1 MKMELAKVYDE
12 LYGMI
17 EDLKKQIGSGGGGGG
32 IVINPEGAATADLEK
47 IKKGTDIYGLNY
59 NKNAN
64 RPQINGN
71 LLTGNKNSKQLN
83 IAEEMSEAAY
93 AALSSKNEN
102 EIYFL
107 TENAPIFTETDTVA
121 ASGITWSAGTDP
133 DTYEATLSYSVTDT
147 DTTGVV
153 GVTCDNELITI
164 GDPTYEAGAVSV
176 PMICEDPTAITGDI
190 EFVFTLEQPAG
201 GKKIVH
207 NGEEFATEN
216 FSTNDIVIGKWV
228 DGSPIYRSTVA
239 LKNVATSTS
248 EHTVKENALPA
259 GAVLV
264 RATGIMKVTD
274 SGNLRNV
281 PVGDYG
287 SNYKFAFY
295 CSARDLVAVNSWGST
310 SVVASSDLNII
321 LDYIIPE

>member
-1 MKMELAKVYDE
+1 MELAKVYDE

-17 EDLKKQIGSGGGGGG
+17 EDLQKQIGSGGGGGG

-47 IKKGTDIYGLNY
+47 IKKGSTIYGLNY

-93 AALSSKNEN
+93 AALTSKNEN

-121 ASGITWSAGTDP
+121 SSGISWVAGSDP
-133 DTYEATLSYSVTDT
+133 DTYEATLSYSVADT

-153 GVTCDNELITI
+153 GVTCDNDLITI

-201 GKKIVH
+201 GKKIIH
-207 NGEEFATEN
+207 NGEEYGSFNYSTSPVKIGKWIDGKDLYRQIISANAIDADSASAALVSGVDFFATEFILCIDDVTHGKFSPGT
-216 FSTNDIVIGKWV
+216 FSTYAI
-228 DGSPIYRSTVA
+228 S
-239 LKNVATSTS
+239 
-248 EHTVKENALPA
+248 
-259 GAVLV
+259 GA
-264 RATGIMKVTD
+264 
-274 SGNLRNV
+274 
-281 PVGDYG
+281 
-287 SNYKFAFY
+287 
-295 CSARDLVAVNSWGST
+295 GST
-310 SVVASSDLNII
+310 YCCILYDDGDLKFLNANRVNKMSAVACVI
-321 LDYIIPE
+321 YTKATTP

>member
-1 MKMELAKVYDE
+1 MELAKVYDE

-17 EDLKKQIGSGGGGGG
+17 EDLRKQIGSGGGGGG
-32 IVINPEGAATADLEK
+32 IEINPEGAATADLEK
-47 IKKGTDIYGLNY
+47 IKKGSDIYGLNY

-121 ASGITWSAGTDP
+121 ASGITWSAGEDP
-133 DTYEATLSYSVTDT
+133 DTYIATLAYSVVDA
-147 DTTGVV
+147 DTTGVA

-164 GDPTYEAGAVSV
+164 GDPTYSTGTVSV

-190 EFVFTLEQPAG
+190 EFIFTLEQPAG

-207 NGEEFATEN
+207 NGEEYGSFNYSTSPVKIGKWIDGKDLYRQIISASAIAVDSGSAALVEGVDFFATEFITCTDDSTGST
-216 FSTNDIVIGKWV
+216 FSPGV
-228 DGSPIYRSTVA
+228 YSTY
-239 LKNVATSTS
+239 TISG
-248 EHTVKENALPA
+248 A
-259 GAVLV
+259 GTDYCAVY
-264 RATGIMKVTD
+264 KD
-274 SGNLRNV
+274 SGNLKILNNNRVN
-281 PVGDYG
+281 
-287 SNYKFAFY
+287 KM
-295 CSARDLVAVNSWGST
+295 SAVACVIYT
-310 SVVASSDLNII
+310 KTTT
-321 LDYIIPE
+321 P